1 MSAVSKWFTPA
12 SSAASTTCLAAASSM
27 RIPKLLH
34 PRPATDTSRLPTLRV
49 SIASTF
55 GRVVSRDATLPP
67 IRAAPPGRTEARDRP
82 LRSATVTLSS
92 AFAPFRHRRFALLWA
107 GAFVSNI
114 GTWMETVGVGI
125 LVTTSTGQAGWAG
138 LVAAAGFLP
147 TALLAPLGGALA
159 DRVPRRTLLLSTTSV
174 QILFAGL
181 LTVAASLGDPSP
193 GLVTLIV
200 LGAGCA
206 NALGF
211 PAYQAMLPDLVPRAD
226 VPGAVS
232 LSSAQWNLGR
242 VIGPALAG
250 LVIGL
255 GGYELAFLLNTLSFF
270 AVFAVVA
277 SFRLPPP
284 TSALGASIMQ
294 SIREGARFVRGDAAL
309 RFVVGCMALNSLLAA
324 PFIALIPAV
333 ALKVFHE
340 EKLGIAVLVTAQGV
354 GAVCMALSLA
364 TLFARFGTRRV
375 MVAILGALPVALVA
389 YALAPGLP
397 AAVAATFVVGFL
409 YLGALSSFTTIAQL
423 RAPAALRGRVV
434 SVLMMLI
441 GALYPIGSVVQGAVA
456 DEIGLR
462 ATTAGAAILLG
473 VLLLAWRLF
482 RPDLADALTDSV
494 MTGTAP
500 DPEGAELGP
509 ATA

>member
-1 MSAVSKWFTPA
+1 MD
-12 SSAASTTCLAAASSM
+12 L
-27 RIPKLLH
+27 
-34 PRPATDTSRLPTLRV
+34 SR
-49 SIASTF
+49 S
-55 GRVVSRDATLPP
+55 
-67 IRAAPPGRTEARDRP
+67 
-82 LRSATVTLSS
+82 
-92 AFAPFRHRRFALLWA
+92 FAPFRHRRFALLWV

-125 LVTTSTGQAGWAG
+125 LVTTATGKAGWTG
-138 LVAAAGFLP
+138 LVAAAGFVP

-159 DRVPRRTLLLSTTSV
+159 DRLPRRTLLLTTTSF
-174 QILFAGL
+174 QILFAAL
-181 LTVAASLGDPSP
+181 LTLVASLGDPSP

-211 PAYQAMLPDLVPRAD
+211 PAFQAMLPDLVPRD
-226 VPGAVS
+226 DLPGAVA

-255 GGYELAFLLNTLSFF
+255 GGYETAFFLNTVSFF

-284 TSALGASIMQ
+284 AGASSTSILG

-333 ALKVFHE
+333 ALDVFHE
-340 EKLGIAVLVTAQGV
+340 EKLGTAALVTAQGV
-354 GAVCMALSLA
+354 GAVCMGLALG
-364 TLFARFGTRRV
+364 TLFGRLGTRRV
-375 MVAILGALPVALVA
+375 LLAVLYALPVALVL
-389 YALAPGLP
+389 YALAPTLP
-397 AAVAATFVVGFL
+397 LAVVAIFLVGGL
-409 YLGALSSFTTIAQL
+409 YLGTLSSFTTVAQL
-423 RAPAALRGRVV
+423 RAPAELRGRVV

-441 GALYPIGSVVQGAVA
+441 GALYPVGSILQGAIA
-456 DEIGLR
+456 DEVGLR
-462 ATTAGAAILLG
+462 VTTTVAAVLLAALLLGWRVLRPHAAEAIGDTITTAAGSGGPDAVVSSGPDAAP
-473 VLLLAWRLF
+473 ARN
-482 RPDLADALTDSV
+482 S
-494 MTGTAP
+494 
-500 DPEGAELGP
+500 EGG
-509 ATA
+509 

>member
-1 MSAVSKWFTPA
+1 VDLTA
-12 SSAASTTCLAAASSM
+12 L
-27 RIPKLLH
+27 
-34 PRPATDTSRLPTLRV
+34 
-49 SIASTF
+49 
-55 GRVVSRDATLPP
+55 
-67 IRAAPPGRTEARDRP
+67 
-82 LRSATVTLSS
+82 
-92 AFAPFRHRRFALLWA
+92 APFRHRRFALLWA

-125 LVTTSTGQAGWAG
+125 LVTTSTGQAGWTG
-138 LVAAAGFLP
+138 LVAAAGFVP

-159 DRVPRRTLLLSTTSV
+159 DRLPRRSLLLATTSA

-181 LTVAASLGDPSP
+181 LTVAASIGDPSP

-226 VPGAVS
+226 VPGAVA

-270 AVFAVVA
+270 AVFAVIA
-277 SFRLPPP
+277 SFHLPPP
-284 TSALGASIMQ
+284 ASTRGGSIVQ
-294 SIREGARFVRGDAAL
+294 SIREGARFVRGDPAL

-340 EKLGIAVLVTAQGV
+340 EKLGTAALVTAQGL

-375 MVAILGALPVALVA
+375 MLAILGALPLALVA
-389 YALAPGLP
+389 YALAPTLP
-397 AAVAATFVVGFL
+397 LAVVAIFVVGFL
-409 YLGALSSFTTIAQL
+409 YLGSLSSFTTIAQL

-441 GALYPIGSVVQGAVA
+441 GALYPIGSVVQGAIA
-456 DEIGLR
+456 DDVGLR
-462 ATTAGAAILLG
+462 ATTAGTAIVLA
-473 VLLLAWRLF
+473 LLLLLWRLL
-482 RPDLADALTDSV
+482 RPRAADALGDTA
-494 MTGTAP
+494 TTATAP
-500 DPEGAELGP
+500 GFDGAEPLPTAHDPVAEAGAPP
-509 ATA
+509 AV

>member
-1 MSAVSKWFTPA
+1 V
-12 SSAASTTCLAAASSM
+12 
-27 RIPKLLH
+27 
-34 PRPATDTSRLPTLRV
+34 
-49 SIASTF
+49 
-55 GRVVSRDATLPP
+55 
-67 IRAAPPGRTEARDRP
+67 E
-82 LRSATVTLSS
+82 LSS

-125 LVTTSTGQAGWAG
+125 LVTSSTGRAGWAG
-138 LVAAAGFLP
+138 LVAAAGFVP
-147 TALLAPLGGALA
+147 TALLAPFGGALA
-159 DRVPRRTLLLSTTSV
+159 DRLPRRTLLITTTSV

-181 LTVAASLGDPSP
+181 LTLAASLGDPSP
-193 GLVTLIV
+193 GLVTMIV

-206 NALGF
+206 NAIGF
-211 PAYQAMLPDLVPRAD
+211 PAYQAMLPDLVPRED
-226 VPGAVS
+226 VPGAVA

-255 GGYELAFLLNTLSFF
+255 GGYELAFAINTLSFF
-270 AVFAVVA
+270 AVLAVVA
-277 SFRLPPP
+277 SFHLPPP
-284 TSALGASIMQ
+284 MSTRDDSIVQ
-294 SIREGARFVRGDAAL
+294 SIKEGARFVRGDPAL

-340 EKLGIAVLVTAQGV
+340 EKLGTAALVTAQGL

-375 MVAILGALPVALVA
+375 TLGILATLPIALVA
-389 YALAPGLP
+389 YAVAPVLPLAI
-397 AAVAATFVVGFL
+397 AAIFVVGFL
-409 YLGALSSFTTIAQL
+409 YLGSLSSFTTIAQL

-441 GALYPIGSVVQGAVA
+441 GALYPIGSVVQGTIA
-456 DEIGLR
+456 DEVGLR
-462 ATTAGAAILLG
+462 ATTAGAAILLAA
-473 VLLLAWRLF
+473 LLLAWRLL
-482 RPDLADALTDSV
+482 RPQAAEALGDRATIAIAPGFDAAPPTSGEHV
-494 MTGTAP
+494 RHTG
-500 DPEGAELGP
+500 GP
-509 ATA
+509 VARHLPGD

>member
-1 MSAVSKWFTPA
+1 MD
-12 SSAASTTCLAAASSM
+12 L
-27 RIPKLLH
+27 
-34 PRPATDTSRLPTLRV
+34 SR
-49 SIASTF
+49 S
-55 GRVVSRDATLPP
+55 
-67 IRAAPPGRTEARDRP
+67 
-82 LRSATVTLSS
+82 
-92 AFAPFRHRRFALLWA
+92 FAPFRHRRFALLWA

-125 LVTTSTGQAGWAG
+125 LVTSATGKAGWTG
-138 LVAAAGFLP
+138 LVAAAGFVP

-159 DRVPRRTLLLSTTSV
+159 DRVSRRTLLLTTTSF
-174 QILFAGL
+174 QIAFAAL
-181 LTVAASLGDPSP
+181 LTVVTSLGDPSP

-211 PAYQAMLPDLVPRAD
+211 PAYQAMLPDLVPRD
-226 VPGAVS
+226 DLPGAVA

-250 LVIGL
+250 VVIGL

-284 TSALGASIMQ
+284 GGAAGTSILA

-333 ALKVFHE
+333 ALDLFHE
-340 EKLGIAVLVTAQGV
+340 EKLGTAVLVTAQGV
-354 GAVCMALSLA
+354 GAVTMGLALA
-364 TLFARFGTRRV
+364 GLFGRLGTRRV
-375 MVAILGALPVALVA
+375 LLGVLFTLPGALVL
-389 YALAPGLP
+389 YALAPTLP
-397 AAVAATFVVGFL
+397 LAVVAIFFVGAL
-409 YLGALSSFTTIAQL
+409 YLGSLSSFTTVAQL
-423 RAPAALRGRVV
+423 RAPAELRGRVV

-441 GALYPIGSVVQGAVA
+441 GALYPIGSIAQGAIA

-462 ATTAGAAILLG
+462 ATTTGAAVLLG
-473 VLLLAWRLF
+473 ALLLLARVL
-482 RPDLADALTDSV
+482 RPRAADAIGDTITTAAATGGPDEVVSPVDDAAHVRDSHH
-494 MTGTAP
+494 G
-500 DPEGAELGP
+500 
-509 ATA
+509 

>member
-1 MSAVSKWFTPA
+1 V
-12 SSAASTTCLAAASSM
+12 
-27 RIPKLLH
+27 
-34 PRPATDTSRLPTLRV
+34 
-49 SIASTF
+49 
-55 GRVVSRDATLPP
+55 
-67 IRAAPPGRTEARDRP
+67 E
-82 LRSATVTLSS
+82 LSS

-114 GTWMETVGVGI
+114 GTWMEAVGVGI
-125 LVTTSTGQAGWAG
+125 LVTSSTGQAGWAG
-138 LVAAAGFLP
+138 LVAAAGFVP

-159 DRVPRRTLLLSTTSV
+159 DRLPRRTLLLTTTSV

-181 LTVAASLGDPSP
+181 LTLAASLGDPSP

-206 NALGF
+206 NAIGF
-211 PAYQAMLPDLVPRAD
+211 PAFQAMLPDLVPRED
-226 VPGAVS
+226 VPGAVA

-255 GGYELAFLLNTLSFF
+255 GGYELAFAINTLSFF

-277 SFRLPPP
+277 SFHLPPP
-284 TSALGASIMQ
+284 RSTREASIVQ
-294 SIREGARFVRGDAAL
+294 SIREGARFVRGDPAL

-333 ALKVFHE
+333 ALNVFHE
-340 EKLGIAVLVTAQGV
+340 EKLGTAALVTAQGL

-375 MVAILGALPVALVA
+375 MLGILGTLPVALVA
-389 YALAPGLP
+389 YAFAPALPLAV
-397 AAVAATFVVGFL
+397 VAIFVVGFL
-409 YLGALSSFTTIAQL
+409 YLGSLSSFTTIAQL

-441 GALYPIGSVVQGAVA
+441 GALYPIGSVAQGAIA
-456 DEIGLR
+456 DEVGLR
-462 ATTAGAAILLG
+462 ATTAGAAILLA
-473 VLLLAWRLF
+473 VLLLVWRLL
-482 RPDLADALTDSV
+482 RPQAADALGDRVT
-494 MTGTAP
+494 TAIAPGFDAVVPPPGEPGRRP
-500 DPEGAELGP
+500 DPPVA
-509 ATA
+509 

>member
-1 MSAVSKWFTPA
+1 VDFSQA
-12 SSAASTTCLAAASSM
+12 
-27 RIPKLLH
+27 
-34 PRPATDTSRLPTLRV
+34 
-49 SIASTF
+49 F
-55 GRVVSRDATLPP
+55 G
-67 IRAAPPGRTEARDRP
+67 
-82 LRSATVTLSS
+82 
-92 AFAPFRHRRFALLWA
+92 PFRHRRFALLWS

-114 GTWMETVGVGI
+114 GTWMEAVGVGI
-125 LVTTSTGQAGWAG
+125 LVTSSTGQAQWAA
-138 LVAAAGFLP
+138 LVAAAGFVP

-159 DRVPRRTLLLSTTSV
+159 DRLPRRTLLLTTTSF

-181 LTVAASLGDPSP
+181 LTFAASLGDPSP
-193 GLVTLIV
+193 GLVTLLV

-226 VPGAVS
+226 VPGAVA

-250 LVIGL
+250 IVIGL
-255 GGYELAFLLNTLSFF
+255 GGYELAFFINTLSFF

-277 SFRLPPP
+277 SFRLPRPAP
-284 TSALGASIMQ
+284 TFGTSIAQ
-294 SIREGARFVRGDAAL
+294 SIREGARFVRGDPAL

-333 ALKVFHE
+333 ALNVFHE
-340 EKLGIAVLVTAQGV
+340 EKLGTAVLVTAQGI
-354 GAVCMALSLA
+354 GAVCMGLSLA
-364 TLFARFGTRRV
+364 GLFARFGTRRV
-375 MVAILGALPVALVA
+375 MLTILAALPVALFA
-389 YALAPGLP
+389 YALAPVLP
-397 AAVAATFVVGFL
+397 LAVVAIFVVGFL
-409 YLGALSSFTTIAQL
+409 YLGSLSSFTTVAQL

-441 GALYPIGSVVQGAVA
+441 GALYPIGALAQGALA

-473 VLLLAWRLF
+473 ALLLTWRLL
-482 RPDLADALTDSV
+482 RPQAADALGDTV
-494 MTGTAP
+494 
-500 DPEGAELGP
+500 
-509 ATA
+509 ATAAMPEVVDFDSTLDDESRATDPPIVRHLQSG

>member
-1 MSAVSKWFTPA
+1 V
-12 SSAASTTCLAAASSM
+12 
-27 RIPKLLH
+27 
-34 PRPATDTSRLPTLRV
+34 TDRQVP
-49 SIASTF
+49 
-55 GRVVSRDATLPP
+55 
-67 IRAAPPGRTEARDRP
+67 
-82 LRSATVTLSS
+82 SATVELSS

-114 GTWMETVGVGI
+114 GTWMEAVGVGI
-125 LVTTSTGQAGWAG
+125 LVTSSTGQAGWAG
-138 LVAAAGFLP
+138 LVAAAGFVP

-159 DRVPRRTLLLSTTSV
+159 DRLPRRTLLLTTTSV

-181 LTVAASLGDPSP
+181 LTLAASLGDPSP

-206 NALGF
+206 NAIGF
-211 PAYQAMLPDLVPRAD
+211 PAFQAMLPDLVPRED
-226 VPGAVS
+226 VPGAVA

-255 GGYELAFLLNTLSFF
+255 GGYELAFAINTLSFF

-277 SFRLPPP
+277 SFHLPAPMS
-284 TSALGASIMQ
+284 TREASIVQ
-294 SIREGARFVRGDAAL
+294 SIREGARFVRGDPAL

-333 ALKVFHE
+333 ALNVFHE
-340 EKLGIAVLVTAQGV
+340 EKLGTAALVTAQGL

-375 MVAILGALPVALVA
+375 MLGILGTLPVALVA
-389 YALAPGLP
+389 YAFAPALPLAV
-397 AAVAATFVVGFL
+397 VAIFVVGFL
-409 YLGALSSFTTIAQL
+409 YLGSLSSFTTIAQL

-441 GALYPIGSVVQGAVA
+441 GALYPIGSVVQGAIA
-456 DEIGLR
+456 DEVGLR
-462 ATTAGAAILLG
+462 ATTAGAAILLA
-473 VLLLAWRLF
+473 VLLLLWRLL
-482 RPDLADALTDSV
+482 RPQAADALGDQVSTAIVPGFDA
-494 MTGTAP
+494 MAPPTGEHGRRSDAP
-500 DPEGAELGP
+500 VARHLP
-509 ATA
+509 AD

>member
-1 MSAVSKWFTPA
+1 VDLSNA
-12 SSAASTTCLAAASSM
+12 
-27 RIPKLLH
+27 
-34 PRPATDTSRLPTLRV
+34 
-49 SIASTF
+49 F
-55 GRVVSRDATLPP
+55 G
-67 IRAAPPGRTEARDRP
+67 
-82 LRSATVTLSS
+82 
-92 AFAPFRHRRFALLWA
+92 PFRHRRFALLWA

-114 GTWMETVGVGI
+114 GTWMEAVGVGI

-138 LVAAAGFLP
+138 LVAAAGFVP
-147 TALLAPLGGALA
+147 TALLAPVGGALA
-159 DRVPRRTLLLSTTSV
+159 DRLPRRTLLLTTTSF

-181 LTVAASLGDPSP
+181 LTIAASVGDPSP
-193 GLVTLIV
+193 GLVTFIV

-211 PAYQAMLPDLVPRAD
+211 PAYQAMLPDLVPRAE
-226 VPGAVS
+226 VPGAVA

-255 GGYELAFLLNTLSFF
+255 GGYELAFLVNTLSFF

-277 SFRLPPP
+277 SFRLPRLTATP
-284 TSALGASIMQ
+284 GASLAH

-340 EKLGIAVLVTAQGV
+340 EKLGTAALVTAQGV
-354 GAVCMALSLA
+354 GAVCMGLSLA
-364 TLFARFGTRRV
+364 GLFARFGARRV
-375 MVAILGALPVALVA
+375 MLVVLGALPVALVA
-389 YALAPGLP
+389 YALAPVVPL
-397 AAVAATFVVGFL
+397 AVVAIFIVGFL
-409 YLGALSSFTTIAQL
+409 YLGSLSSFTTIAQL

-441 GALYPIGSVVQGAVA
+441 GALYPIGSVVQGALA

-462 ATTAGAAILLG
+462 ATIAGAAVLLG
-473 VLLLAWRLF
+473 LLLLAWRLL
-482 RPDLADALTDSV
+482 RPRAADALGDTV
-494 MTGTAP
+494 VTTYAP
-500 DPEGAELGP
+500 AAGDDELARNSSGG
-509 ATA
+509 

>member
-1 MSAVSKWFTPA
+1 VDLGPS
-12 SSAASTTCLAAASSM
+12 
-27 RIPKLLH
+27 
-34 PRPATDTSRLPTLRV
+34 
-49 SIASTF
+49 
-55 GRVVSRDATLPP
+55 
-67 IRAAPPGRTEARDRP
+67 
-82 LRSATVTLSS
+82 
-92 AFAPFRHRRFALLWA
+92 FAPFRHRRFALLWA

-125 LVTTSTGQAGWAG
+125 LVTSATGKAGWTG
-138 LVAAAGFLP
+138 LVAAAGFVP

-159 DRVPRRTLLLSTTSV
+159 DRVPRRTLLLTTTSF

-181 LTVAASLGDPSP
+181 LTLVTSLGDPSP

-211 PAYQAMLPDLVPRAD
+211 PAFQAMLPDLVPRD
-226 VPGAVS
+226 DLPGAVA

-250 LVIGL
+250 LVIGF
-255 GGYELAFLLNTLSFF
+255 GGYELAFGLNTLSFF

-277 SFRLPPP
+277 SFRLPRP
-284 TSALGASIMQ
+284 TPEPGVSILG
-294 SIREGARFVRGDAAL
+294 SIRDGARFVRGDPAL

-333 ALKVFHE
+333 ALDVFHN
-340 EKLGIAVLVTAQGV
+340 EKFGTSALVTAQGV
-354 GAVCMALSLA
+354 GAVCMGLALG
-364 TLFARFGTRRV
+364 TLFARLGTRRV
-375 MVAILGALPVALVA
+375 VLGVLSMLPVTLVL
-389 YALAPGLP
+389 YALAPTLGL
-397 AAVAATFVVGFL
+397 AVVAIFAVGAL
-409 YLGALSSFTTIAQL
+409 YLGTLSSFTTVAQL

-441 GALYPIGSVVQGAVA
+441 GSLYPIGSVVQGAIA

-462 ATTAGAAILLG
+462 ATTTAAAVLLA
-473 VLLLAWRLF
+473 VLLLVWRVL
-482 RPDLADALTDSV
+482 RPRAADAISDTI
-494 MTGTAP
+494 TTAFVSDDAVVS
-500 DPEGAELGP
+500 DPANPGRARSLEGG
-509 ATA
+509 